1 MNGLQTLSTY
11 ENNGSEHAIEDSSEE
26 SEGEEEPTI
35 FSRNSSTSSL
45 GQPKSL
51 LTALFNQ
58 NSSTKSTP
66 ALQRTASSLEISPQD
81 TSISTADIFTESSE
95 GSQPLSVR
103 ATRKNMIL
111 SEMTEDLRKSVQW
124 ERQSKRS
131 TTQAVLRRIRTA
143 HVDLEHYDWSLLGD
157 YSTRT
162 QAVTDYRSV
171 DENKVQIARTFFLEK
186 MSVET
191 GRN

>member
-1 MNGLQTLSTY
+1 MNGLQTLSVY

-26 SEGEEEPTI
+26 SEGEEEPII

-45 GQPKSL
+45 GQHKSL

-58 NSSTKSTP
+58 NGSTKSTP
-66 ALQRTASSLEISPQD
+66 VLQRTASSLEISPQD

-103 ATRKNMIL
+103 TTRKNMIL

-124 ERQSKRS
+124 ERRSKRS
-131 TTQAVLRRIRTA
+131 TTQAVFRRIRTA

-171 DENKVQIARTFFLEK
+171 DENKAQIARTFFLEK
-186 MSVET
+186 MS
-191 GRN
+191 G